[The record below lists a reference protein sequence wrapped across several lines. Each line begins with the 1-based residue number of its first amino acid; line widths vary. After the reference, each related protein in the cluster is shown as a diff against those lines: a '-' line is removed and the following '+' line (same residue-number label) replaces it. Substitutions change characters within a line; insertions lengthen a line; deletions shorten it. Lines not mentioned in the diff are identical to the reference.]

1 MTQTIPSEGTGDTR
15 WGIAVLAI
23 LAGVIAAT
31 QIGKVPPSMSVLG
44 AEFAV
49 GMVALG
55 WIASIFNAT
64 GALLGLP
71 FGALSDGFGHRKVL
85 IISLWTIAA
94 GSLLGAFT
102 DNYTMLFLT
111 RILEGIGYLGVIVA
125 APSLIVEAT
134 NPRDFGL
141 ALGLWSSFL
150 PFGFAT
156 MMVTSP
162 WFLETIG
169 WQGLWL
175 FNAAILAVFALIFT
189 IATRDLS
196 TLPNRQEE
204 PPTLRLGQAFGV
216 ARLAGPW
223 LLVLALMAYTLQWFG
238 LNAWMPTFFAGT
250 LGYTLGGAA
259 SLSALVVFANGP
271 GAVFGS
277 WLLHRGWANWFL
289 TVLGCGFMGVI
300 GFLVFSDF
308 VADGAKFWLAL
319 AFSFLGGLLPP
330 AIISAVPTE
339 SPSRSHIG
347 AVNGFVMQGNNF
359 GYMMGAPI
367 FAFAIERTGT
377 WESAAWLLLA
387 LGVFGVAVGFILRRH
402 EARRLG

>member
-1 MTQTIPSEGTGDTR
+1 MSEQTSSDVTGNTR
-15 WGIAVLAI
+15 WGVTSLAI
-23 LAGVIAAT
+23 LSGVIAAT
-31 QIGKVPPSMSVLG
+31 QIGKVPPSMSLLG
-44 AEFAV
+44 TEFAI

-64 GALLGLP
+64 GAVLGLP
-71 FGALSDGFGHRKVL
+71 FGALSDGFGHRRVL
-85 IISLWTIAA
+85 VLSLWTIAA

-102 DNYTMLFLT
+102 DSYTLLFVT
-111 RILEGIGYLGVIVA
+111 RIIEGVGYLGVIVA

-134 NPRDFGL
+134 NPKDFGL

-150 PFGFAT
+150 PFGFAM

-162 WFLETIG
+162 WLLKAGG

-175 FNAAILAVFALIFT
+175 FNAAILAIFALIFT
-189 IATRDLS
+189 ISTRDLS
-196 TLPNRQEE
+196 SLPNRQRE
-204 PPTLRLGQAFGV
+204 PPTLRLGQAFRVTGLV
-216 ARLAGPW
+216 GPW

-238 LNAWMPTFFAGT
+238 LNAWMPTFFSGT

-259 SLSALVVFANGP
+259 SLSALVVFVNGP

-277 WLLHRGWANWFL
+277 WLLYRGWANWLL
-289 TVLGCGFMGVI
+289 TVLGCGFMGII

-308 VADGAKFWLAL
+308 VADAAKFWLAL

-330 AIISAVPTE
+330 AVISAVPTE

-387 LGVFGVAVGFILRRH
+387 LGVFGVAVGFFYRRH
-402 EARRLG
+402 EARR

>member
-1 MTQTIPSEGTGDTR
+1 MNEQNPPKMVGKTR
-15 WGIAVLAI
+15 WDIALLAI
-23 LAGVIAAT
+23 LSGVIAAT
-31 QIGKVPPSMSVLG
+31 QIGKVPPAMPVLG

-64 GALLGLP
+64 GAVLGLP
-71 FGALSDGFGHRKVL
+71 FGALSDGFGHRRVL
-85 IISLWTIAA
+85 TISLWTIAA
-94 GSLLGAFT
+94 GSLLGALT
-102 DNYTMLFLT
+102 DNYTLLFAT
-111 RILEGIGYLGVIVA
+111 RVIEGIGYLGIIVA
-125 APSLIVEAT
+125 APSLVVEAT

-150 PFGFAT
+150 PFGFAL
-156 MMVTSP
+156 MMVISP
-162 WFLETIG
+162 WFLDTVG

-175 FNAAILAVFALIFT
+175 FNAALLATFAVVFMIG
-189 IATRDLS
+189 TRDLS
-196 TLPNRQEE
+196 TLPNRPDE

-216 ARLAGPW
+216 ASLTGPW
-223 LLVLALMAYTLQWFG
+223 LLVLALVAYTLQWFG
-238 LNAWMPTFFAGT
+238 LNAWMPTFFEGS

-259 SLSALVVFANGP
+259 LLSALVVFANGP

-277 WLLHRGWANWFL
+277 WLLHVGWSNWLL
-289 TVLGCGFMGVI
+289 TVIGCASMGII
-300 GFLVFSDF
+300 GFAVFSGF
-308 VADGAKFWLAL
+308 VADSAKFWLAL

-330 AIISAVPTE
+330 AIISLVPNV
-339 SPSRSHIG
+339 SPSRSYIG

-377 WESAAWLLLA
+377 WESAGWLLLA
-387 LGVFGVAVGFILRRH
+387 LGVFGVGVGFVYRRH
-402 EARRLG
+402 ASRA